1 MMQLPICIQ
10 LQHHLFDRV
19 SSGLG
24 VSRAQA
30 AWSGKGNGAE
40 RNAVATEK
48 PPKSRPFG
56 GARRVCEFQGVALP
70 FKGN

>member
-10 LQHHLFDRV
+10 LQQHLFDRV

-24 VSRAQA
+24 VSRAQT

-56 GARRVCEFQGVALP
+56 GRAESVN
-70 FKGN
+70 FKA